1 MTEIEYKKKIK
12 VVNVLIVDDSSYNL
26 YALEEILSSN
36 GINILK
42 ASSGNEALNL
52 MLEKD
57 IAIVLLDVQMPDMNG
72 FEVAE
77 IMRSYEKTRNIPIIF
92 ITGINKEED
101 YIFRGYE
108 CGAVDYIYKP
118 IKNEILKS
126 KVKVFINLHNQR
138 QVITNQ
144 NFMLKDQIDELNKTK
159 KKLEEANERL
169 WEMANLDGLTM
180 IPNRRSFDIKLS
192 EEFKRMK
199 RDRKPLSLMMIDI
212 DYFKKYNDHYGH
224 IKGDDVLKDVA
235 NMLDKA
241 VKRPG
246 DFVARY
252 GGEEFVV
259 LLPDTILEGAKFLS
273 IRIMQELQA
282 MKIEHN
288 KSEMSKYLTVSIGI
302 SVLGSDDRKTT
313 PQQLVNKADI
323 ALYIAKNKGRNRIE
337 VHEDSKI

>member
-1 MTEIEYKKKIK
+1 MTKTEVRKK
-12 VVNVLIVDDSSYNL
+12 VANVLIVDDSNYNL
-26 YALEEILSSN
+26 YALEEILSSDD
-36 GINILK
+36 INILK
-42 ASSGNEALNL
+42 ASSGNEALNC

-57 IAIVLLDVQMPDMNG
+57 IAIVLLDIQMPDMNG

-126 KVKVFINLHNQR
+126 KVKVFINLHNQK
-138 QVITNQ
+138 QIIANQ
-144 NFMLKDQIDELNKTK
+144 NFILKDKVEELNKIK
-159 KKLEEANERL
+159 KKLETANEKL
-169 WEMANLDGLTM
+169 WEMANMDGLTT
-180 IPNRRSFDIKLS
+180 IPNRRSFDIKLP
-192 EEFKRMK
+192 EEVKRMK
-199 RDRKPLSLMMIDI
+199 RERKPLSLMMVDI

-246 DFVARY
+246 DFVGRY

-259 LLPDTILEGAKFLS
+259 LLPDTNLEGAKHIS
-273 IRIMQELQA
+273 IRIMQELHA
-282 MKIEHN
+282 MKIEHK
-288 KSEMSKYLTVSIGI
+288 KSEISKFISVSIGI
-302 SVLGSDDRKTT
+302 SVLNPDDKKTT

>member
-52 MLEKD
+52 MLDKD

>member
-252 GGEEFVV
+252 GSEEFVV